1 MCQTKRSFLKDGH
14 VMQPL
19 KVRRMEGSDWSAG
32 RLSWTRFLR
41 ECIVEDAGNWP
52 IGSGIVKI
60 SSSQTEECDRNFQ
73 PCNCTLTKM
82 EVSFSLYR
90 GKFSSISISVRILQY
105 SIIEVLKRVD

>member
-1 MCQTKRSFLKDGH
+1 M
-14 VMQPL
+14 MQPL

-41 ECIVEDAGNWP
+41 ECIVKDAGNWP

-73 PCNCTLTKM
+73 PCTLTKM

-90 GKFSSISISVRILQY
+90 GKFSSISITVQY
-105 SIIEVLKRVD
+105 FTIFNY